1 MKQSR
6 LRTHL
11 QNATARSNRL
21 PVGKKEAARPNKS
34 TMEDSTKVPV
44 DAGSRPPL
52 GTLPMLVYDHGLDP
66 NNRQTALAIGDQ
78 SFHTGVVPELA
89 DYYYVTPHG
98 WVLLVA
104 PGPSPR
110 TTRLWDP
117 RTGERV
123 SLPAMEG
130 ELPEYGDD
138 WKCYLS
144 DAPTA
149 ASCHVLVL
157 DIRKPSFRYCRV
169 GDDDSGGWK
178 SHDYNIGDR
187 ILPPPD
193 YAPPGSLVILQRPPW
208 VASSIS
214 KRRPGSWG
222 SSTCRRRRRS

>member
-1 MKQSR
+1 MAPCLCSC
-6 LRTHL
+6 TIMGW
-11 QNATARSNRL
+11 T
-21 PVGKKEAARPNKS
+21 
-34 TMEDSTKVPV
+34 
-44 DAGSRPPL
+44 
-52 GTLPMLVYDHGLDP
+52 

-78 SFHTGVVPELA
+78 SLHAGVVPELA

-157 DIRKPSFRYCRV
+157 DIRKPGFRYCRV
-169 GDDDSGGWK
+169 GGWK
-178 SHDYNIGDR
+178 SHDYDIGDR

-193 YAPPGSLVILQRPPW
+193 YAPPGSLVILQMAA
-208 VASSIS
+208 VGGKFYFEAEAG
-214 KRRPGSWG
+214 KLG